1 MSGKQP
7 VEVLLRPA
15 VELYTI
21 AACAGAAF
29 LCLVA
34 PWSLALSPSMGVGSA
49 LAFGAYGAIRYRDAR
64 VILRYRHNIRRLPRY
79 VMTSKDVPVSQ
90 QRLFVGRGF
99 LWEQKHTHRLMQ
111 TCRPEFRRYVEPTPA
126 YRLARRLEE
135 RLEFAPF
142 PLSRLPAL
150 TGWDVPFNPV
160 RPLPPVGG
168 PPRLHGTA
176 PHEGGVRPPPG
187 ERVGHSLVLGTTRV
201 GKTRLAEL
209 FVTQDIR
216 RKNAAGEHEVVIVID
231 PKGDADLL
239 KRMYVEARRAGR
251 EGEFYIFHL
260 GWPEISGRYN
270 AVGRFGRISEVATR
284 IAGQL
289 SGEGNSAA
297 FREFAWRF
305 ANIIAR
311 ALVELGQ
318 RPDYMLIQRHVINI
332 DALFIEYAQ
341 HFFAKNEPKAWEVI
355 VQIEAK
361 LNEKNIPRNMIGREK
376 RVVALEQYLSQARN
390 YDPVLDGLRSA
401 VRYDKTYFDKI
412 VASLLPLLEKLTSG
426 KIAQLLAPN
435 YSDLADPRPIFD
447 WMQVIRKRAVV
458 YVGLDALS
466 DAEVAAAVGNSM
478 FSDLVSVAGHIYKH
492 GIDDGLPG
500 ATAGARVPINVH
512 ADEFNELMGD
522 EFIPL
527 INKGGGA
534 GLQVTAYTQT
544 LSDIEARIGNR
555 AKAGQ
560 VIGNFNNLF
569 MLRVRETA
577 TAELLTRQLPKVEVY
592 TTTIVSGA
600 TDSSDIRG
608 ATDFTSNTQD
618 RISMSSVPMIE
629 PSHVVG
635 LPKGQCFA
643 LLQGGQL
650 WKVRMPLPAP
660 DPDEVMPADL
670 QQLAGYMR
678 QSYSEATQW
687 WEFTSSPALQD
698 AASTAQREQ
707 NQRQGLIVGTLTLP
721 FRLLGVLIGSLLFSI
736 VVECV
741 GMHLFWKDQ
750 GWRHSQQMLQY
761 ELGPLSSHFT
771 RSVVVQEPGRTAHE
785 LVDTG
790 YEWVFV
796 RSGLLEHMSQA
807 AERDRAPSHGRP
819 HNSRSWISQVYVWTE
834 SSLIAAAFTT
844 LTFLVR
850 LLVLVLTLPLILTA
864 AFVGL
869 IDGLVRRDVR
879 RFGAGRESG
888 FIYHRAKAS
897 LMPLAVLPWV
907 TYLALPISVHPLV
920 ILLPSAALL
929 GMAVSL
935 TAGSFKKYL

>member
-1 MSGKQP
+1 MASSQP
-7 VEVLLRPA
+7 VEVLLRPP
-15 VELYTI
+15 VELYTV
-21 AACAGAAF
+21 AVCAGAAA

-34 PWSLALSPSMGVGSA
+34 PWSLALSPVIGIGGAAAFS
-49 LAFGAYGAIRYRDAR
+49 AFGAIRLREAR
-64 VILRYRHNIRRLPRY
+64 VILRYRRNIRRLPRY
-79 VMTSKDVPVSQ
+79 VMTSREVPVSQ
-90 QRLFVGRGF
+90 QRLFIGRGF

-111 TCRPEFRRYVEPTPA
+111 TYRPEFRRYVEPPLA
-126 YRLARRLEE
+126 YQFARRLEE
-135 RLEFAPF
+135 RLEFAPN
-142 PLSRLPAL
+142 PLSRIADL
-150 TGWDVPFNPV
+150 TRWDVRFNPV

-168 PPRLHGTA
+168 MPRLHGIE
-176 PHEGGVRPPPG
+176 PEEVDVSLPLG

-209 FVTQDIR
+209 FITQDIR
-216 RKNAAGEHEVVIVID
+216 RRNAQGEHEVVIVFD

-239 KRMYVEARRAGR
+239 KRMYVEAKRARRD
-251 EGEFYIFHL
+251 GEFYIFHL
-260 GWPEISGRYN
+260 GWPEISARYN

-305 ANIIAR
+305 VNIIAR
-311 ALVELGQ
+311 ALIELGQ
-318 RPDYMLIQRHVINI
+318 RPDYLLIQRHVINI

-341 HFFAKNEPKAWEVI
+341 HYFAKTEPKAWEVI
-355 VQIEAK
+355 VQLEAR
-361 LNEKNIPRNMIGREK
+361 LNDKNIPRNMIGREK
-376 RVVALEQYLSQARN
+376 RVIALEQYLSQVRN
-390 YDPVLDGLRSA
+390 FDPVLDGLRSA

-426 KIAQLLAPN
+426 KISQLLAPN
-435 YSDLADPRPIFD
+435 YTDLNDPRPIFD
-447 WMQVIRKRAVV
+447 WMQIIRKRAVV

-478 FSDLVSVAGHIYKH
+478 FSDLVSVAGHIYKF
-492 GIDDGLPG
+492 GIDDGLPD
-500 ATAGARVPINVH
+500 ARADAKVPINVH

-522 EFIPL
+522 EFIPM

-534 GLQVTAYTQT
+534 GVQVTAYTQT

-592 TTTIVSGA
+592 STTIVSGA
-600 TDSSDIRG
+600 TDSSDVRG

-660 DPDEVMPADL
+660 DPDEVMPEDL

-678 QSYSEATQW
+678 QSYTESGQW
-687 WEFTSSPALQD
+687 WENLGTPGLQD
-698 AASTAQREQ
+698 QA
-707 NQRQGLIVGTLTLP
+707 LP
-721 FRLLGVLIGSLLFSI
+721 DDLLDDL
-736 VVECV
+736 
-741 GMHLFWKDQ
+741 
-750 GWRHSQQMLQY
+750 
-761 ELGPLSSHFT
+761 
-771 RSVVVQEPGRTAHE
+771 
-785 LVDTG
+785 
-790 YEWVFV
+790 
-796 RSGLLEHMSQA
+796 A
-807 AERDRAPSHGRP
+807 AEKAADGEARP
-819 HNSRSWISQVYVWTE
+819 
-834 SSLIAAAFTT
+834 
-844 LTFLVR
+844 
-850 LLVLVLTLPLILTA
+850 
-864 AFVGL
+864 
-869 IDGLVRRDVR
+869 
-879 RFGAGRESG
+879 
-888 FIYHRAKAS
+888 
-897 LMPLAVLPWV
+897 
-907 TYLALPISVHPLV
+907 
-920 ILLPSAALL
+920 
-929 GMAVSL
+929 
-935 TAGSFKKYL
+935 

>member
-1 MSGKQP
+1 MGQTQP

-15 VELYTI
+15 VELYTV

-29 LCLVA
+29 LSLVA
-34 PWSLALSPSMGVGSA
+34 PWSLALSPAMGIGSA
-49 LAFGAYGAIRYRDAR
+49 LAFLAFGAIRLRQAHA
-64 VILRYRHNIRRLPRY
+64 ILRYRRNIRRLPRY
-79 VMTSKDVPVSQ
+79 VMISRDVPISQ
-90 QRLFVGRGF
+90 QRLFIGRGF

-111 TCRPEFRRYVEPTPA
+111 TYRPEFRRHVEPTPA
-126 YRLARRLEE
+126 YMMVRRLEE

-142 PLSRLPAL
+142 PLSRLVRITA
-150 TGWDVPFNPV
+150 WDISLNPF

-168 PPRLHGTA
+168 LPRLHGIE
-176 PHEGGVRPPPG
+176 PDEVDVSLPLG

-209 FVTQDIR
+209 FITQDIR
-216 RKNAAGEHEVVIVID
+216 RKSATGEHEVVIVFD

-239 KRMYVEARRAGR
+239 KRMYVEAKRAGR
-251 EGEFYIFHL
+251 EGEFYLFHL
-260 GWPEISGRYN
+260 GWPEISSRYN

-305 ANIIAR
+305 VNIIAR
-311 ALVELGQ
+311 ALIELGQ
-318 RPDYMLIQRHVINI
+318 RPDYLLIQRHVINI

-341 HFFAKNEPKAWEVI
+341 HYFAKHEPKAWEVI
-355 VQIEAK
+355 VQLEGR
-361 LNEKNIPRNMIGREK
+361 LNDKNIPRNMIGREK
-376 RVVALEQYLSQARN
+376 RVVALEQYLSQVRN

-435 YSDLADPRPIFD
+435 YSDLEDPRPIFD
-447 WMQVIRKRAVV
+447 WMQIIRKRAVV

-478 FSDLVSVAGHIYKH
+478 FSDMVSVAGHIYKF
-492 GIDDGLPG
+492 GVDDGLPDANPG
-500 ATAGARVPINVH
+500 AKVPINVH

-522 EFIPL
+522 EFIPMV
-527 INKGGGA
+527 NKGGGA
-534 GLQVTAYTQT
+534 GIQVTAYTQT

-560 VIGNFNNLF
+560 VVGNFNNLF

-592 TTTIVSGA
+592 STTIVSGA

-629 PSHVVG
+629 PSQVVG

-643 LLQGGQL
+643 LLQGGNL
-650 WKVRMPLPAP
+650 WKIRMPLPAP
-660 DPDEVMPADL
+660 DPDEVMPKDL

-678 QSYSEATQW
+678 QSYSEAAQW
-687 WEFTSSPALQD
+687 WENTGSPGLQEED
-698 AASTAQREQ
+698 LPED
-707 NQRQGLIVGTLTLP
+707 LT
-721 FRLLGVLIGSLLFSI
+721 
-736 VVECV
+736 
-741 GMHLFWKDQ
+741 D
-750 GWRHSQQMLQY
+750 
-761 ELGPLSSHFT
+761 
-771 RSVVVQEPGRTAHE
+771 
-785 LVDTG
+785 DTIPP
-790 YEWVFV
+790 E
-796 RSGLLEHMSQA
+796 A
-807 AERDRAPSHGRP
+807 
-819 HNSRSWISQVYVWTE
+819 
-834 SSLIAAAFTT
+834 
-844 LTFLVR
+844 
-850 LLVLVLTLPLILTA
+850 
-864 AFVGL
+864 
-869 IDGLVRRDVR
+869 
-879 RFGAGRESG
+879 
-888 FIYHRAKAS
+888 
-897 LMPLAVLPWV
+897 
-907 TYLALPISVHPLV
+907 
-920 ILLPSAALL
+920 
-929 GMAVSL
+929 
-935 TAGSFKKYL
+935 AGSEQLP

>member
-1 MSGKQP
+1 M
-7 VEVLLRPA
+7 
-15 VELYTI
+15 
-21 AACAGAAF
+21 
-29 LCLVA
+29 
-34 PWSLALSPSMGVGSA
+34 
-49 LAFGAYGAIRYRDAR
+49 
-64 VILRYRHNIRRLPRY
+64 
-79 VMTSKDVPVSQ
+79 
-90 QRLFVGRGF
+90 
-99 LWEQKHTHRLMQ
+99 
-111 TCRPEFRRYVEPTPA
+111 
-126 YRLARRLEE
+126 
-135 RLEFAPF
+135 
-142 PLSRLPAL
+142 
-150 TGWDVPFNPV
+150 
-160 RPLPPVGG
+160 
-168 PPRLHGTA
+168 
-176 PHEGGVRPPPG
+176 
-187 ERVGHSLVLGTTRV
+187 
-201 GKTRLAEL
+201 
-209 FVTQDIR
+209 
-216 RKNAAGEHEVVIVID
+216 
-231 PKGDADLL
+231 
-239 KRMYVEARRAGR
+239 
-251 EGEFYIFHL
+251 
-260 GWPEISGRYN
+260 
-270 AVGRFGRISEVATR
+270 GRFGRISEVATR

-305 ANIIAR
+305 VNIIAR

-341 HFFAKNEPKAWEVI
+341 HYFAKTEPKAWGGDRPDRGQAQREEHPKEHDRAR
-355 VQIEAK
+355 EACGGAGA
-361 LNEKNIPRNMIGREK
+361 IP
-376 RVVALEQYLSQARN
+376 LQARN

-447 WMQVIRKRAVV
+447 WMQVIRKRAIV

-500 ATAGARVPINVH
+500 AVAGARVPINVH

-618 RISMSSVPMIE
+618 RISMASVPMIE

-687 WEFTSSPALQD
+687 WEFTSSSALQD
-698 AASTAQREQ
+698 AA
-707 NQRQGLIVGTLTLP
+707 LP
-721 FRLLGVLIGSLLFSI
+721 DDLL
-736 VVECV
+736 
-741 GMHLFWKDQ
+741 DDAAAA
-750 GWRHSQQMLQY
+750 
-761 ELGPLSSHFT
+761 
-771 RSVVVQEPGRTAHE
+771 EPGA
-785 LVDTG
+785 VATG
-790 YEWVFV
+790 
-796 RSGLLEHMSQA
+796 A
-807 AERDRAPSHGRP
+807 D
-819 HNSRSWISQVYVWTE
+819 
-834 SSLIAAAFTT
+834 
-844 LTFLVR
+844 
-850 LLVLVLTLPLILTA
+850 
-864 AFVGL
+864 
-869 IDGLVRRDVR
+869 D
-879 RFGAGRESG
+879 GAGNE
-888 FIYHRAKAS
+888 
-897 LMPLAVLPWV
+897 AVP
-907 TYLALPISVHPLV
+907 
-920 ILLPSAALL
+920 
-929 GMAVSL
+929 
-935 TAGSFKKYL
+935 